1 MLLFA
6 SQPVHF
12 YVGAVVCFVLDY
24 LFCVFKIKDQLAE
37 LYAEGCKAEK
47 GDPLPV
53 GVVDMTE
60 LKQGADRYYRY
71 VGSLTAPPCTE
82 NVIWNIVSEVT
93 RALCCTRNIVK
104 KILTSLMIL

>member
-1 MLLFA
+1 MRDF
-6 SQPVHF
+6 Q
-12 YVGAVVCFVLDY
+12 
-24 LFCVFKIKDQLAE
+24 IKEQLAE

-60 LKQGADRYYRY
+60 LRQGADRYYRY

-82 NVIWNIVSEVT
+82 NVVWNILGEVVT
-93 RALCCTRNIVK
+93 MPCSPELI
-104 KILTSLMIL
+104 SLAYQP

>member
-1 MLLFA
+1 MYLTI
-6 SQPVHF
+6 
-12 YVGAVVCFVLDY
+12 FVL
-24 LFCVFKIKDQLAE
+24 CVTFQIKEQLAA
-37 LYAEGCKAEK
+37 LDAEGCKAEK

-82 NVIWNIVSEVT
+82 NVIWNIVGEVVT
-93 RALCCTRNIVK
+93 GCPVAKTL
-104 KILTSLMIL
+104 